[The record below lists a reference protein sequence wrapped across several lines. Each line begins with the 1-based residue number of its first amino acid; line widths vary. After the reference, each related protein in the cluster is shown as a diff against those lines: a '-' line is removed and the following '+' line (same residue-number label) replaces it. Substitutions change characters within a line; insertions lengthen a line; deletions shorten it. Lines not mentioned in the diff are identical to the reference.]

1 MEDRGW
7 LGGAHGQYRGIYNQ
21 IYNVQKYIVTVIIQ
35 VGSNRVVV
43 HGMQW
48 AAMVVQKKKEKKGG
62 GGGGGPP
69 FSFSTTNA
77 NSSAEECYNE
87 YNQQQ

>member
-48 AAMVVQKKKEKKGG
+48 AAMVVQKKKRKKGVVVVD
-62 GGGGGPP
+62 PP
-69 FSFSTTNA
+69 FLSQIGRA
-77 NSSAEECYNE
+77 HV
-87 YNQQQ
+87 

>member
-48 AAMVVQKKKEKKGG
+48 AAMVVQKKKEKKGVVVVD
-62 GGGGGPP
+62 PP
-69 FSFSTTNA
+69 FLSPLPTPTQIGRA
-77 NSSAEECYNE
+77 HV
-87 YNQQQ
+87 